1 MNRKAILIGNTNGLN
16 GVKVDLVK
24 FKKFLQTDIGGAWND
39 TEIQII
45 QNPARIDL
53 LREIEIAKILKF
65 DYTIVMF
72 SGHGGYEKR
81 NTQLEINSKGETIP
95 ETDLMNISK
104 RQLNIYDCCRKVVPE
119 EGTKADSMAFG
130 GYFAESAKQQIRQA
144 YDKRIMEAIE
154 QQASLYSCSIDEYSF
169 DSNDGAIYLQNF
181 LTAAENISSGMKL
194 VSAAHQEACQT
205 TLEHSKKQQRGL
217 QNPDA
222 ALPKC
227 LSQQQLII
235 SLKRNT
241 LLS

>member
-1 MNRKAILIGNTNGLN
+1 MKRKAILIGNTSGLN

-24 FKKFLQTDIGGAWND
+24 FRSFLQADIGGAWNGA
-39 TEIQII
+39 EIQTI
-45 QNPARIDL
+45 QNPKRIDL

-81 NTQLEINSKGETIP
+81 KTQLEINSEGETVS
-95 ETDLMNISK
+95 EAELMNISL

-119 EGTKADSMAFG
+119 EATRADSMAFG
-130 GYFAESAKQQIRQA
+130 AYFSESARHQIRES
-144 YDKRIMEAIE
+144 YDNRIMEAIE
-154 QQASLYSCSIDEYSF
+154 QQSSLYSCSINEYSY

-181 LTAAENISSGMKL
+181 LSAAANISTGAKL
-194 VSAAHQEACQT
+194 VSTAHQEACQP
-205 TLEHSKKQQRGL
+205 TLDHSKKEGRGL

-235 SLKRNT
+235 SLKRNP
-241 LLS
+241 LFS